1 MKTRENG
8 KRRFR
13 VDSPQDGQVSFLTLA
28 RVPFLTILGGAVR
41 NSLELPKEL
50 LVPNSRRYR
59 APGEGAW
66 GVQEGRWWLEEGEE
80 GERRTSWRREGIME
94 GEPL

>member
-1 MKTRENG
+1 MKKRENG

-41 NSLELPKEL
+41 NNLELPKEL
-50 LVPNSRRYR
+50 LVPNRRR
-59 APGEGAW
+59 
-66 GVQEGRWWLEEGEE
+66 
-80 GERRTSWRREGIME
+80 
-94 GEPL
+94 

>member
-50 LVPNSRRYR
+50 LVPNRRR
-59 APGEGAW
+59 
-66 GVQEGRWWLEEGEE
+66 
-80 GERRTSWRREGIME
+80 
-94 GEPL
+94 